1 MKTKTIISD
10 VTKYHAVEVYLRKL
24 ESARKDLQ
32 KISKEF
38 AQWNIGYHAA
48 TSEGGSLTGYR
59 ECDKNERVNR
69 LSRGALKVYQLAQ
82 HYSDSKKAYK
92 KIPANR
98 RQQAYRLY
106 QNAGSYAHEVA
117 CNGLPYSGELV
128 RKGFVFD
135 QVGGLQGRAPVL
147 WEYKDSG
154 IYTESSAHC
163 FADTELSDG
172 ARYGGRA
179 SRYCKTDVVH
189 TVGISIESAVN
200 LHINEQV
207 ASCSKASD
215 LPLIHISEKP
225 VLRNLEVNVYECIW
239 VANSYK
245 RIGSVKGFIAYDS
258 QRDID
263 YHSTASAKDC
273 LAGLRRKT
281 KKLVKKR
288 DSQREVYK
296 RLATEDTISMQDI
309 RAVTSWCLAGC
320 MQWATTYMPGA
331 YDVKKGVVDRKDL
344 VEAVERFSMR
354 HPTDRFGH
362 ARTLRKL
369 LGMTAM
375 SENKEQAA

>member
-10 VTKYHAVEVYLRKL
+10 VTKCHAVQDYLGKL
-24 ESARKDLQ
+24 EAAEEELLAVAN
-32 KISKEF
+32 EF
-38 AQWNIGYHAA
+38 ARWHVDYHAA
-48 TSEGGSLTGYR
+48 NSEGGSLTGYR
-59 ECDKNERVNR
+59 ECDKNARVNR
-69 LSRGALKVYQLAQ
+69 LDRSALEVHQLAQ
-82 HYSDSKKAYK
+82 HYSDSKKVYK
-92 KIPANR
+92 KIPVHR
-98 RQQAYRLY
+98 REQASRLY
-106 QNAGSYAHEVA
+106 QDAGCYAHEVA

-128 RKGFVFD
+128 RKGLVFD
-135 QVGGLQGRAPVL
+135 
-147 WEYKDSG
+147 KDSD
-154 IYTESSAHC
+154 IYSDSSEYC

-172 ARYGGRA
+172 DCYGGRA

-225 VLRNLEVNVYECIW
+225 VLRNLEVSVYECVW

-245 RIGSVKGFIAYDS
+245 RIEIVKGFVAYNS

-375 SENKEQAA
+375 SGNKEQAA